1 MTLDEAI
8 ELLEITTD
16 LDSLTEKELYEKR
29 KRAMR
34 RWHPDP
40 HTDEAV
46 KARYEQHFK
55 RIEPAVQLLLQ
66 YLNGTYIPGQ
76 PFEESQ
82 SAGRG
87 ISEEELRR
95 EAPQYKER
103 IHSAWEQIR
112 RQGWKMGSQE
122 TILSDGFS
130 LRDKLREDLN
140 DDIAALSILSF
151 FSGFYAFA
159 ALAIPAAFFPILFY
173 LATPLFLFH
182 TLCCLVLLLP
192 LSRLWLPGKLA
203 DVALFSGNTG
213 LRIGDFIL
221 SNLGRWA
228 IFRMLVMWPFYFA
241 KGASLLI
248 VRPLYELVG
257 HLLKDKVVGV
267 KKRMVRYFNDFYPE
281 AYVDLLLG
289 KDPAQMDYIELVH
302 LSDIY
307 QTCQQF
313 K

>member
-8 ELLEITTD
+8 ELLEITAD

-34 RWHPDP
+34 RWHPD
-40 HTDEAV
+40 HQSDEVV

-55 RIEPAVQLLLQ
+55 RIEPAVQLILQ

-76 PFEESQ
+76 PFEETRNSRQ
-82 SAGRG
+82 GV
-87 ISEEELRR
+87 SEEELRR
-95 EAPQYKER
+95 EARLYQER
-103 IHSAWEQIR
+103 IQSVWEPIR
-112 RQGWKMGSQE
+112 RQSWKMAVQE
-122 TILSDGFS
+122 TLLSDGFK
-130 LRDKLREDLN
+130 LRDKLREDLQ

-151 FSGFYAFA
+151 FSGFYAYL
-159 ALAIPAAFFPILFY
+159 ALSIPAAMLPFILY
-173 LATPLFLFH
+173 LTTPLFLFH
-182 TLCCLVLLLP
+182 ALCCLILLLP
-192 LSRLWLPGKLA
+192 LSRLWLPEKLA

-213 LRIGDFIL
+213 LKIGDFIL
-221 SNLGRWA
+221 RTLGRWA
-228 IFRMLVMWPFYFA
+228 IFRILVMWPFYFA

-257 HLLKDKVVGV
+257 YLLKDKVVGV

-281 AYVDLLLG
+281 AYVDMLLG
-289 KDPAQMDYIELVH
+289 KDPTQMDHIELVH
-302 LSDIY
+302 LSDIS
-307 QTCQQF
+307 QTCLNF